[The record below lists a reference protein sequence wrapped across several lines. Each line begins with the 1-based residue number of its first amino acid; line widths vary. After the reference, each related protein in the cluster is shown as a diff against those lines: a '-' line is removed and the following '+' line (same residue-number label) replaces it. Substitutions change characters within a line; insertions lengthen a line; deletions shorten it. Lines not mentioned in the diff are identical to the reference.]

1 MSASRNVAQ
10 VTATSCQIAERN
22 KEAQIVVHGAQLELG
37 KVPVW
42 SWLPVEDIEPD
53 TLNQITNL
61 ANLPGA
67 AHVAVMPDAHKGYG
81 MPIGCA
87 LATTGTVVPYAVGVD
102 IGCGMIAVRT
112 SLDAVDCADGSI
124 EATLRA
130 IYERVPVG
138 QPS

>member
-1 MSASRNVAQ
+1 MFASRNVASAVAPCRQ
-10 VTATSCQIAERN
+10 NAEWPGGGSDRRERN
-22 KEAQIVVHGAQLELG
+22 AARARQGTGLVVAA
-37 KVPVW
+37 
-42 SWLPVEDIEPD
+42 VEDIEPD
-53 TLNQITNL
+53 TLTQITNL

-112 SLDAVDCADGSI
+112 SLEAVDCADGSI
-124 EATLRA
+124 EAALHG
-130 IYERVPVG
+130 I
-138 QPS
+138 